1 MTLKTH
7 IIPSVQPTTAS
18 IIWLHG
24 LGASADDFVPMV
36 PNLHLTQAQ
45 SIRFIFPNAPL
56 RPITISGGMLM
67 PAWYDILG
75 FSMQAREDL
84 SGLQTS
90 QLAIDQLIEQE
101 ITQGIAPERIV
112 LGGFS
117 PGGASS
123 LFAGLQSRYRL
134 GGLVSLS
141 AYLPCADH
149 VLDHASLASLQ
160 TPIFMAHGE
169 QDPLVLHDWAV
180 LSKDKLASNGH
191 SVEWHSFPTM
201 AHEASL
207 AELALLSVFL
217 NKVLAPL

>member
-7 IIPSVQPTTAS
+7 IIPSMQPATAS
-18 IIWLHG
+18 VIWLHG
-24 LGASADDFVPMV
+24 LGASADDFIPMV
-36 PNLHLTQAQ
+36 DNLHLTQAQ

-67 PAWYDILG
+67 PAWYDIVG
-75 FSMQAREDL
+75 FSLQAREDL
-84 SGLQTS
+84 PGLQAS

-101 ITQGIAPERIV
+101 ITQGIVPERIV

-117 PGGASS
+117 QGGAST

-141 AYLPCADH
+141 AYLPCGDH
-149 VLDHASLASLQ
+149 VLDHASAASLQ

-169 QDPLVLHDWAV
+169 QDPIVLHDWGM
-180 LSKDKLASNGH
+180 LSKDTLAANGH
-191 SVEWHSFPTM
+191 SVEWHSFPAM

-217 NKVLAPL
+217 NKVLTPL